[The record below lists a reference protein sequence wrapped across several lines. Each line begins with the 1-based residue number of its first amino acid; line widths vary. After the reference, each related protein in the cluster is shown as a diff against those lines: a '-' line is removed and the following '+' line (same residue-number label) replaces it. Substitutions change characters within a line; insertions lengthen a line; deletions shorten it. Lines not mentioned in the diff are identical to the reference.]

1 MKRLFSSSVPWSQRA
16 DFFLL
21 ALAVIGVLFHVLG
34 ESTRRLRPEPYLREK
49 MSAATRTVRCFEV
62 VREHR
67 LGAPTAVDL
76 VNDPEGSGL
85 IGEEFTLTTTDRGIL
100 DSKLTS
106 VNPNFAALF
115 VEYFKGLGLEAGD
128 PIAIAMTGSF
138 PALNIAALV
147 AAEELS
153 LLPLPITSVGAS
165 MWGANDPNFTWL
177 DMESLLNE
185 RGLLHTRSVAASLGG
200 SNDRGRG
207 LSPKGRALLEEA
219 ITRNGIP
226 LIAKPTLDESI
237 DERIAIFDREAEPR
251 GIRAYVNIGGSS
263 ASIGTSLDGGLI
275 RPGPNLKLPDYNWTQ
290 RGALQHYAKRRVPVV
305 HLLRIQTIAREH
317 GFPVA
322 PETVPPVGEGKIF
335 HQEVY
340 DLKVVLPSLLIYL
353 ALCFGLLRSRKKA
366 AQAAQGGLTGV
377 PVGLVPSDSG
387 PSSHTLLSVG
397 PMVGPVIDP
406 DASPT
411 RTTGDSWKRT

>member
-1 MKRLFSSSVPWSQRA
+1 
-16 DFFLL
+16 
-21 ALAVIGVLFHVLG
+21 
-34 ESTRRLRPEPYLREK
+34 

-62 VREHR
+62 IRGYR

-85 IGEEFTLTTTDRGIL
+85 VGEEFTLTTTDRGIL

-106 VNPNFAALF
+106 INPNFAALF
-115 VEYFKGLGLEAGD
+115 VEYFKELGLKAGD

-138 PALNIAALV
+138 PALNISALV

-185 RGLLHTRSVAASLGG
+185 RGLLHTRSLAASLGG

-207 LSPKGRALLEEA
+207 LSPNGRALLEEA
-219 ITRNGIP
+219 IHRNGIP
-226 LIAKPTLDESI
+226 LIATQTLDEAI
-237 DERIAIFDREAEPR
+237 EERIAIFDRTAEPR
-251 GIRAYVNIGGSS
+251 GVQAYVNIGGSS

-275 RPGPNLKLPDYNWTQ
+275 RPGVNDKLPNYNWTQ
-290 RGALQHYAKRRVPVV
+290 RGTLQHYAKRRVPVV
-305 HLLRIQTIAREH
+305 HLLQIQTIARAH

-322 PETVPPVGEGKIF
+322 PETVPAVGEGKIF

-340 DLKVVLPSLLIYL
+340 DLKVVVPSLVLYL
-353 ALCFGLLRSRKKA
+353 VLCFGLLRSRNRA
-366 AQAAQGGLTGV
+366 ARAAREGVAGG
-377 PVGLVPSDSG
+377 PINLVPADPG
-387 PSSHTLLSVG
+387 VSSNSLL
-397 PMVGPVIDP
+397 PVTP
-406 DASPT
+406 VAVKETSPT
-411 RTTGDSWKRT
+411 RTTGDPWRRP